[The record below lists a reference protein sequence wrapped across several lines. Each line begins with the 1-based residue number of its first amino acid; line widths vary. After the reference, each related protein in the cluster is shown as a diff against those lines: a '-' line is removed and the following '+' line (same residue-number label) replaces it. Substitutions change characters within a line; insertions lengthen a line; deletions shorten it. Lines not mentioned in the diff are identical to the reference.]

1 MTCSVIQYYQ
11 SNNVIKY
18 CGVTCSLLI
27 LYLLYKHF
35 SEQYGKPGAWKYLLA
50 KKRLLVDEKSYLG
63 KKQIMWTNYFAFSS
77 QTFS

>member
-35 SEQYGKPGAWKYLLA
+35 SEQYGKPGA
-50 KKRLLVDEKSYLG
+50 
-63 KKQIMWTNYFAFSS
+63 
-77 QTFS
+77 